1 MFKLKHNNFLCVNIN
16 LNLKEGG
23 FLATNLKKV
32 TVPVVSD
39 ADCNQVGKN

>member
-1 MFKLKHNNFLCVNIN
+1 MIFQ
-16 LNLKEGG
+16 EGG

-39 ADCNQVGKN
+39 EDCNKVFKIISQYVT